1 MKISVVGIGYVGLI
15 QAVGLAKIG
24 FNITCIDSFEEK
36 IQNLKEG
43 ITPIYEDGLESL
55 LTEVKDKI
63 SYSIDLTT
71 VKNSDVIFL
80 CVGTPQDKDGKTDL
94 NQIKNAVI
102 KLKDILS
109 GKEIIVIKS
118 TVPVGTNKM
127 VYELLNGKNSI
138 VSNPEFLREGNAI
151 DDFLNTERIILGFN
165 KNENENVINIIKNVY
180 SFFSDKNTPFIITNW
195 ETAELIKYTANSFL
209 ATKISFMNEI
219 AQLAD
224 NVDANIKD
232 IITGIS
238 LDSRIGKQFL
248 NAGIGYGGSC
258 FPKDVRS
265 LIHQFTSNGLSGQIV
280 STVDKVNKEQ
290 IGYFMGKIDKQI
302 DSFAGKHI
310 ALIGIAF
317 KPDTDDIR
325 ESKGIELCNMLVE
338 RGAIIHCFDYNA
350 KARINFQN
358 YLNILGSSRFE
369 MPIYIHSDILSTC
382 KDCESLIITIE
393 DKKIL
398 QENWHEI
405 KKNMKGDMI
414 FDGRNIL
421 DKNKIKKIGFN
432 YIGIGQ

>member
-1 MKISVVGIGYVGLI
+1 MKISVVWIWYVGLI
-15 QAVGLAKIG
+15 QAVWLAKIG

-43 ITPIYEDGLESL
+43 ITPIYEDWLESL

-80 CVGTPQDKDGKTDL
+80 CVWTPQDKDGKTDL

-109 GKEIIVIKS
+109 WKEIIVIKS
-118 TVPVGTNKM
+118 TVPVWTNKM

-138 VSNPEFLREGNAI
+138 VSNPEFLREWNAI

-232 IITGIS
+232 IITWIS
-238 LDSRIGKQFL
+238 LDSRIWKQFL

-265 LIHQFTSNGLSGQIV
+265 LIHQFTSNWLSGQIV

-290 IGYFMGKIDKQI
+290 IWYFMWKIDKQI
-302 DSFAGKHI
+302 DSFAWKHI

-325 ESKGIELCNMLVE
+325 ESKWIELCNMLVE
-338 RGAIIHCFDYNA
+338 RWAIIHCFDYNA

-358 YLNILGSSRFE
+358 YLNILWSSRFE

-405 KKNMKGDMI
+405 KKNMKWDMI

-421 DKNKIKKIGFN
+421 DKNKIKKIWFN
-432 YIGIGQ
+432 YIWIGQ